1 MRRHL
6 LLRLGV
12 VKESG
17 NYWKIEEWTLIDL
30 SELNVHLKAEF
41 NASNIDMYTTES
53 ALAKRADSA
62 LF

>member
-1 MRRHL
+1 
-6 LLRLGV
+6 

-30 SELNVHLKAEF
+30 SKLNVHLKAEF

-53 ALAKRADSA
+53 ALAKSRVDSE

>member
-1 MRRHL
+1 
-6 LLRLGV
+6 